1 MLDIHLF
8 REEVDKI
15 RADHDRRGIPHD
27 NIDKVIELDTQW
39 KLMLRETNELRRKK
53 NEAAAA
59 HRKTKKTITW

>member
-27 NIDKVIELDTQW
+27 NIDKVIEL
-39 KLMLRETNELRRKK
+39 RYAVETD
-53 NEAAAA
+53 AS
-59 HRKTKKTITW
+59 